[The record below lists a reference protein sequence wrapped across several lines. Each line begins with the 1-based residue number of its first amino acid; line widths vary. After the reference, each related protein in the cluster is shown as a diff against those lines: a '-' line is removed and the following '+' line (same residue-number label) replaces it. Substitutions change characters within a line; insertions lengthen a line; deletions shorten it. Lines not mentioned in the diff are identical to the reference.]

1 MANDHSIS
9 DFITKF
15 GGGTRLNRFKITGK
29 LGNIGSNLAQTNLAD
44 GGGTYYIRSASIPG
58 SQVGGIPV
66 NYRGRTV
73 VYPGDRIY
81 SPWPIVV
88 LDENPNSSS
97 GINLYKAFH
106 EWSQNINHHTENT
119 TTTPNNP
126 GNQFSN
132 RLSTTGNSN
141 SGSHW
146 TVEQLDT
153 NGSTS
158 IRKFKLHNC
167 WPAAVGPIELDMDQ
181 ANTIATFAVTMVYSH
196 FEIETMDG
204 T

>member
-1 MANDHSIS
+1 MANDHSIT
-9 DFITKF
+9 DFITQF

-29 LGNIGSNLAQTNLAD
+29 LGNIVTNTPNTNLAD

-81 SPWPIVV
+81 SPWNIIV
-88 LDENPNSSS
+88 LDENPNSSG

-106 EWSQNINHHTENT
+106 QWSENINSHVFNT
-119 TTTPNNP
+119 TANPNDP
-126 GNQFSN
+126 SAQFSN
-132 RLSTTGNSN
+132 RLASNTGSA
-141 SGSHW
+141 W

-153 NGSTS
+153 NGAAT
-158 IRKFKLHNC
+158 IRKFLLHNC
-167 WPAAVGPIELDMDQ
+167 WPIAVGPIELDMGQD
-181 ANTIATFAVTMVYSH
+181 NTIATFSVTMIYSH
-196 FEIETMDG
+196 FEIGNM
-204 T
+204 